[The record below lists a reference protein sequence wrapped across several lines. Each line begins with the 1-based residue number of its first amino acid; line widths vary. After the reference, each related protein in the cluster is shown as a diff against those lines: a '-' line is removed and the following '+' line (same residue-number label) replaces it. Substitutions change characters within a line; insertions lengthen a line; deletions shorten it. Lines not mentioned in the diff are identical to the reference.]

1 MRRRG
6 DDPHQPAELIGAART
21 HAAAPARRDWD
32 DLAADTLMEM
42 LPPVGWADVA
52 TKRDLDLLETRIDAR
67 FESLRTEFEGQ
78 LRTLEAS
85 LFKWMLPTMLTGL
98 GFAAALGR
106 FT

>member
-1 MRRRG
+1 MAIDEHAR
-6 DDPHQPAELIGAART
+6 HHLHEL
-21 HAAAPARRDWD
+21 ARRDWG

-52 TKRDLDLLETRIDAR
+52 TKQDLDA
-67 FESLRTEFEGQ
+67 LRREVRGD
-78 LRTLEAS
+78 LRELEAS